1 MDRDDVVCREE
12 GEGNERIYRPCVA
25 RVDVI
30 VGVILSYIVTGNHDA
45 NLLVKQVPNSSK
57 ST

>member
-1 MDRDDVVCREE
+1 MVCREE

-30 VGVILSYIVTGNHDA
+30 VGAILSYIVTGNHDA